1 MKKEPKILHIDMDAF
16 FASVEQAYNPRLKGK
31 PLIVGGRAD
40 KQRTVVCAA
49 SYEAKA
55 LGIDSGMS
63 TQQALRICPDAE
75 FVSADSAKY
84 LYVSN
89 QIAGMLKNYSPRI
102 EQASVDEFYLDITGL
117 DKMFGSY
124 LDLGMRIKQ
133 EIVRRF
139 SITGS
144 VGISVNRLMSKI
156 ASKLK
161 KPDGMMIMPREDIT
175 FVLKDLPI
183 QKIPGIGGSLTA
195 KLHDLSIFSF
205 SDMRKFPADFY
216 EQRFGKIG
224 LWMYALAHPELIAD
238 DEKINW
244 INQKP
249 KDPKSISH
257 SYTLVQN
264 IYTRSEIEAWI
275 QLLAEMVGFRLR
287 GHNLQANT
295 VHIYLRK
302 PDMKFIA
309 GEKNFKEYNNDSK
322 QIFKRAIFLLDKLN
336 TRNVEVRALGISVKN
351 FMPATNNFLL
361 ADAQKRYQICNAL
374 DKINQRF
381 GDWTVYPASICSII

>member
-1 MKKEPKILHIDMDAF
+1 MKNEPKILHIDMDAF

-63 TQQALRICPDAE
+63 TQQALRICPNAE

-84 LYVSN
+84 LYVSD
-89 QIAGMLKNYSPRI
+89 QIAEMLKNYSPQI
-102 EQASVDEFYLDITGL
+102 EQASIDEFYLDITGL

-124 LDLGMRIKQ
+124 FDLGMRIKQ
-133 EIVRRF
+133 EIKKKF

-161 KPDGMMIMPREDIT
+161 KPDGMMIMPRADIIS
-175 FVLKDLPI
+175 VLKDLPI
-183 QKIPGIGGSLTA
+183 QKIPGIGASLSA
-195 KLHDLSIFSF
+195 KLQDLSIFSF
-205 SDMRKFPADFY
+205 SDMRKFSADFY
-216 EQRFGKIG
+216 QQRFGKIG
-224 LWMYALAHPELIAD
+224 LWMYALAHPEIVVAD
-238 DEKINW
+238 EEIDW
-244 INQKP
+244 VDQKP
-249 KDPKSISH
+249 KDPKSIGH
-257 SYTLVQN
+257 SYTLNQN
-264 IYTRSEIEAWI
+264 IYTRGEIEAWM

-287 GHNLQANT
+287 RHNLEANT

-302 PDMKFIA
+302 PDMKSIS

-322 QIFKRAIFLLDKLN
+322 QIFKRALFLLDKLN
-336 TRNVEVRALGISVKN
+336 TKNVEVRALGISVKN

-361 ADAQKRYQICNAL
+361 ADAQKRYQICNAQ
-374 DKINQRF
+374 DAINKRF
-381 GDWTVYPASICSII
+381 GDWTVYPASICSIV